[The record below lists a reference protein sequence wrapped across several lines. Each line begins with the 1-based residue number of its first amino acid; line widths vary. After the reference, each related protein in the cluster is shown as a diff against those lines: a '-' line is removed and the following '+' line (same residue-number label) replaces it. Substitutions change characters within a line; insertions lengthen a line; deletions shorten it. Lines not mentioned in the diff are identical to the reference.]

1 MEGKQKV
8 MQKDVSETMRRIPKD
23 SEEYPK
29 RLKKLPGMPKE
40 LYVKGRLPRDDV
52 PTAAIVGARMCST
65 YGKRQAFRYAKV
77 LAEYGVQVISGMAL
91 GIDTQGHMGALE
103 VQKPTYAVLG
113 CGVDICYPASNQKL
127 YRQIL
132 ETGGGLLSE
141 FPPGMPPKA
150 GHFPARNRIISAL
163 ADLVLIVEARERS
176 GSLITAGFALDQGK
190 AVYALPGQ
198 VDQSLSQGCNQLIF
212 DGAGI
217 AWCPEI
223 LLGEWGIFPEKKE
236 NAGEKKNLGLAR
248 DLELVYSCLDLR
260 PENLDHFIQKTGFS
274 PGKTS
279 DLLMQ
284 LQVLGLASEVGRQHY
299 VRNK

>member
-1 MEGKQKV
+1 MEGKQTEIRKITINS
-8 MQKDVSETMRRIPKD
+8 K
-23 SEEYPK
+23 EYPM
-29 RLKKLPGMPKE
+29 RLKKLSGMPKE
-40 LYVKGRLPRDDV
+40 LYVIGNLPEDHA
-52 PTAAIVGARMCST
+52 PTAAVVGARMCSD
-65 YGKRQAFRYAKV
+65 YGKRQAHCYAKV
-77 LAEYGVQVISGMAL
+77 LAEYGIQVISGMAL
-91 GIDTQGHMGALE
+91 GIDTQGHLGALE
-103 VQKPTYAVLG
+103 AQRPTYAVLG
-113 CGVDICYPASNQKL
+113 SGVDVCYPAANRKL
-127 YRQIL
+127 YSQIL
-132 ETGGGLLSE
+132 ENGGGIISE

-163 ADLVLIVEARERS
+163 ADVVLIVEARERS

-198 VDQSLSQGCNQLIF
+198 VDQALSQGCNQLIF

-236 NAGEKKNLGLAR
+236 KAGEKKNLGLAR

-260 PENLDHFIQKTGFS
+260 PENLDYFIQKTGFS
-274 PGKTS
+274 AGKTS
-279 DLLMQ
+279 GLLMQ

-299 VRNK
+299 VRCK

>member
-1 MEGKQKV
+1 MEGKPTEIRKITINS
-8 MQKDVSETMRRIPKD
+8 K
-23 SEEYPK
+23 EYPM
-29 RLKKLPGMPKE
+29 RLKKLSGMPKE
-40 LYVKGRLPRDDV
+40 LYVIGNLPEDHA
-52 PTAAIVGARMCST
+52 PTAAVVGARMCSD
-65 YGKRQAFRYAKV
+65 YGKRQAHCYAKV
-77 LAEYGVQVISGMAL
+77 LAEYGIQVISGMAL
-91 GIDTQGHMGALE
+91 GIDTQGHLGALE
-103 VQKPTYAVLG
+103 AQKPTYAVLG
-113 CGVDICYPASNQKL
+113 SGVDVCYPAANRKL
-127 YRQIL
+127 YNQIL
-132 ETGGGLLSE
+132 ENGGGIISE

-163 ADLVLIVEARERS
+163 ADVVLIVEARERS

-236 NAGEKKNLGLAR
+236 KAGEKKNLGLAR

-260 PENLDHFIQKTGFS
+260 PENLDYFIQKTGFS
-274 PGKTS
+274 AGKTS
-279 DLLMQ
+279 GLLMQ

-299 VRNK
+299 VRCK

>member
-1 MEGKQKV
+1 MEGKQTEIRKITINS
-8 MQKDVSETMRRIPKD
+8 K
-23 SEEYPK
+23 EYPK
-29 RLKKLPGMPKE
+29 RLKKLSGMPKE
-40 LYVKGRLPRDDV
+40 LYVIGNLPEDNA
-52 PTAAIVGARMCST
+52 PTAAVVGARMCGA
-65 YGKRQAFRYAKV
+65 YGKRQAHCYAKV
-77 LAEYGVQVISGMAL
+77 LAEYGIQVISGMAL
-91 GIDTQGHMGALE
+91 GIDTQGHLGALE
-103 VQKPTYAVLG
+103 AQRPTYAVLG
-113 CGVDICYPASNQKL
+113 SGVDVCYPAANRKL
-127 YRQIL
+127 YNQIL
-132 ETGGGLLSE
+132 ETGGGIISE

-163 ADLVLIVEARERS
+163 ADVVLIVEARERS

-198 VDQSLSQGCNQLIF
+198 VDQTLSQGCNQLIF

-236 NAGEKKNLGLAR
+236 TAGEKKNLGLAR

-260 PENLDHFIQKTGFS
+260 PENLDYFIQKTGFS
-274 PGKTS
+274 AGKTS
-279 DLLMQ
+279 GLLMQ

-299 VRNK
+299 VRCK

>member
-1 MEGKQKV
+1 MEGKQTEIRKITINS
-8 MQKDVSETMRRIPKD
+8 K
-23 SEEYPK
+23 EYPM
-29 RLKKLPGMPKE
+29 RLKKLSGMPKE
-40 LYVKGRLPRDDV
+40 LYVIGNLPEDHA
-52 PTAAIVGARMCST
+52 PTAAVVGARMCSD
-65 YGKRQAFRYAKV
+65 YGKRQAHCYAKV
-77 LAEYGVQVISGMAL
+77 LAEYGIQVISGMAL
-91 GIDTQGHMGALE
+91 GIDTQGHLGALE
-103 VQKPTYAVLG
+103 AQKPTYAVLG
-113 CGVDICYPASNQKL
+113 SGVDVCYPAANRKL
-127 YRQIL
+127 YNQIL
-132 ETGGGLLSE
+132 ENGGGIISE

-163 ADLVLIVEARERS
+163 ADVVLIVEARERS

-198 VDQSLSQGCNQLIF
+198 VDQALSQGCNQLIF

-236 NAGEKKNLGLAR
+236 KAGEKKNLGLAR

-260 PENLDHFIQKTGFS
+260 PENLDYFIQKTGFS
-274 PGKTS
+274 AGKTS
-279 DLLMQ
+279 GLLMQ

-299 VRNK
+299 VRCK

>member
-1 MEGKQKV
+1 
-8 MQKDVSETMRRIPKD
+8 
-23 SEEYPK
+23 
-29 RLKKLPGMPKE
+29 
-40 LYVKGRLPRDDV
+40 
-52 PTAAIVGARMCST
+52 MCSD
-65 YGKRQAFRYAKV
+65 YGKRQAHCYAKV
-77 LAEYGVQVISGMAL
+77 LAEYGIQVISGMAL
-91 GIDTQGHMGALE
+91 GIDTQGHLGALE
-103 VQKPTYAVLG
+103 AQRPTYAVLG
-113 CGVDICYPASNQKL
+113 SGVDVCYPAANRKL
-127 YRQIL
+127 YSQIL
-132 ETGGGLLSE
+132 ENGGGIISE

-163 ADLVLIVEARERS
+163 ADVVLIVEARERS

-198 VDQSLSQGCNQLIF
+198 VDQALSQGCNQLIF

-236 NAGEKKNLGLAR
+236 KAGEKKNLGLAR

-260 PENLDHFIQKTGFS
+260 PENLDYFIQKTGFS
-274 PGKTS
+274 AGKTS
-279 DLLMQ
+279 GLLMQ

-299 VRNK
+299 VRCK

>member
-1 MEGKQKV
+1 MEGKQTEIRKITINS
-8 MQKDVSETMRRIPKD
+8 K
-23 SEEYPK
+23 EYPM
-29 RLKKLPGMPKE
+29 RLKKLSGMPKE
-40 LYVKGRLPRDDV
+40 LYVIGNLPEDHA
-52 PTAAIVGARMCST
+52 PTAAVVGARMCSD
-65 YGKRQAFRYAKV
+65 YGKRQAHCYAKV
-77 LAEYGVQVISGMAL
+77 LAEYGIQVISGMAL
-91 GIDTQGHMGALE
+91 GIDTQGHLGALE
-103 VQKPTYAVLG
+103 AQKPTYAVLG
-113 CGVDICYPASNQKL
+113 SGVDVCYPAANRKL
-127 YRQIL
+127 YNQIL
-132 ETGGGLLSE
+132 ETGGGIISE

-163 ADLVLIVEARERS
+163 ADVVLIVEARERS

-198 VDQSLSQGCNQLIF
+198 VDQTLSQGCNQLIF

-236 NAGEKKNLGLAR
+236 KAGEKKNLGLAR

-260 PENLDHFIQKTGFS
+260 PENLDYFIQKTGFS
-274 PGKTS
+274 AGKTS
-279 DLLMQ
+279 GLLMQ

-299 VRNK
+299 VRCK

>member
-1 MEGKQKV
+1 MEGKQTEIRKITINS
-8 MQKDVSETMRRIPKD
+8 K
-23 SEEYPK
+23 EYPK
-29 RLKKLPGMPKE
+29 RLKKLSGMPKE
-40 LYVKGRLPRDDV
+40 LYVIGNLPEDNA
-52 PTAAIVGARMCST
+52 PTAAVVGARMCSA
-65 YGKRQAFRYAKV
+65 YGKRQAHCYAKV
-77 LAEYGVQVISGMAL
+77 LAEYGIQVISGMAL
-91 GIDTQGHMGALE
+91 GLDTQGHLGALE
-103 VQKPTYAVLG
+103 AQRPTYAVLG
-113 CGVDICYPASNQKL
+113 SGVDVCYPAANRKL
-127 YRQIL
+127 YNQIL
-132 ETGGGLLSE
+132 ETGGGIISE

-163 ADLVLIVEARERS
+163 ADVVLIVEARERS

-198 VDQSLSQGCNQLIF
+198 VDQTLSQGCNQLIF

-236 NAGEKKNLGLAR
+236 TAGEKKNLGLAR

-260 PENLDHFIQKTGFS
+260 PENLDYFIQKTGFS
-274 PGKTS
+274 AGKTS
-279 DLLMQ
+279 GLLMQ

-299 VRNK
+299 VRCK

>member
-1 MEGKQKV
+1 MEGKQTEIRKITINS
-8 MQKDVSETMRRIPKD
+8 K
-23 SEEYPK
+23 EYPM
-29 RLKKLPGMPKE
+29 RLKKLSGMPKE
-40 LYVKGRLPRDDV
+40 LYVIGNLPEDHA
-52 PTAAIVGARMCST
+52 PTAAVVGARMCSD
-65 YGKRQAFRYAKV
+65 YGKRQAHCYAKV
-77 LAEYGVQVISGMAL
+77 LAEYGIQVISGMAL
-91 GIDTQGHMGALE
+91 GIDTQGHLGALE
-103 VQKPTYAVLG
+103 AQRPTYAVLG
-113 CGVDICYPASNQKL
+113 SGVDVCYPAANRKL
-127 YRQIL
+127 YNQIL
-132 ETGGGLLSE
+132 ENGGGIISE

-163 ADLVLIVEARERS
+163 ADVVLIVEARERS

-198 VDQSLSQGCNQLIF
+198 VDQALSQGCNQLIF

-236 NAGEKKNLGLAR
+236 KAGEKKNLGLAR

-260 PENLDHFIQKTGFS
+260 PENLDYFIQKTGFS
-274 PGKTS
+274 AGKTS
-279 DLLMQ
+279 GLLMQ

-299 VRNK
+299 VRCK

>member
-1 MEGKQKV
+1 MEGKQTEIRKITINS
-8 MQKDVSETMRRIPKD
+8 K
-23 SEEYPK
+23 EYPM
-29 RLKKLPGMPKE
+29 RLKKLSGMPKE
-40 LYVKGRLPRDDV
+40 LYVIGNLPEDHA
-52 PTAAIVGARMCST
+52 PTAAVVGARMCSD
-65 YGKRQAFRYAKV
+65 YGKRQAHCYAKV
-77 LAEYGVQVISGMAL
+77 LAEYGIQVISGMAL
-91 GIDTQGHMGALE
+91 GIDTQGHLGALE
-103 VQKPTYAVLG
+103 AQKPTYAVLG
-113 CGVDICYPASNQKL
+113 SGVDVCYPAANRKL
-127 YRQIL
+127 YNQIL
-132 ETGGGLLSE
+132 ENGGGIISE

-163 ADLVLIVEARERS
+163 ADVVLIVDARDRS

-236 NAGEKKNLGLAR
+236 KAGEKKNLGLAR

-260 PENLDHFIQKTGFS
+260 PENLDYFIQKTGFS
-274 PGKTS
+274 AGKTS
-279 DLLMQ
+279 GLLMQ

-299 VRNK
+299 VRCK

>member
-1 MEGKQKV
+1 MQRYWQK
-8 MQKDVSETMRRIPKD
+8 
-23 SEEYPK
+23 
-29 RLKKLPGMPKE
+29 
-40 LYVKGRLPRDDV
+40 
-52 PTAAIVGARMCST
+52 
-65 YGKRQAFRYAKV
+65 YGI
-77 LAEYGVQVISGMAL
+77 QVISGMAL
-91 GIDTQGHMGALE
+91 GIDTQGHLGALE
-103 VQKPTYAVLG
+103 AQRPTYAVLG
-113 CGVDICYPASNQKL
+113 SGVDVCYPAANRKL
-127 YRQIL
+127 YNQIL
-132 ETGGGLLSE
+132 ETGGGIISE

-163 ADLVLIVEARERS
+163 ADVVLIVEARERS

-198 VDQSLSQGCNQLIF
+198 VDQTLSQGCNQLIF

-236 NAGEKKNLGLAR
+236 TAGEKKNLGLAR

-260 PENLDHFIQKTGFS
+260 PENLDYFIQKTGFS
-274 PGKTS
+274 AGKTS
-279 DLLMQ
+279 GLLMQ

-299 VRNK
+299 VRCK

>member
-1 MEGKQKV
+1 MEGKQTEIRKITINS
-8 MQKDVSETMRRIPKD
+8 K
-23 SEEYPK
+23 EYPM
-29 RLKKLPGMPKE
+29 RLKKLSGMPKE
-40 LYVKGRLPRDDV
+40 LYVIGNLPEDHA
-52 PTAAIVGARMCST
+52 PTAAVVGARMCSD
-65 YGKRQAFRYAKV
+65 YGKRQAHCYAKV
-77 LAEYGVQVISGMAL
+77 LAEYGIQVISGMAL
-91 GIDTQGHMGALE
+91 GIDTQGHLGALE
-103 VQKPTYAVLG
+103 AQKPTYAVLG
-113 CGVDICYPASNQKL
+113 SGVDVCYPAANRKL
-127 YRQIL
+127 YNQIL
-132 ETGGGLLSE
+132 ETGGGIISE

-163 ADLVLIVEARERS
+163 ADVVLIVEARERS

-236 NAGEKKNLGLAR
+236 KAGEKKNLGLAR

-260 PENLDHFIQKTGFS
+260 PENLDYFIQKTGFS
-274 PGKTS
+274 AGKTS
-279 DLLMQ
+279 GLLMQ

-299 VRNK
+299 VRCK

>member
-1 MEGKQKV
+1 MEGKQTEIRKITINS
-8 MQKDVSETMRRIPKD
+8 K
-23 SEEYPK
+23 EYPM
-29 RLKKLPGMPKE
+29 RLKKLTGMPKE
-40 LYVKGRLPRDDV
+40 LYVIGNLPEDHA
-52 PTAAIVGARMCST
+52 PTAAVVGARMCSD
-65 YGKRQAFRYAKV
+65 YGKRQAHCYAKV
-77 LAEYGVQVISGMAL
+77 LAEYGIQVISGMAL
-91 GIDTQGHMGALE
+91 GIDTQGHLGALE
-103 VQKPTYAVLG
+103 AQRPTYAVLG
-113 CGVDICYPASNQKL
+113 SGVDVCYPAANRKL
-127 YRQIL
+127 YNQIL
-132 ETGGGLLSE
+132 ENGGGIISE

-163 ADLVLIVEARERS
+163 ADVVLIVEARERS

-236 NAGEKKNLGLAR
+236 KAGEKKNLGLAR

-260 PENLDHFIQKTGFS
+260 PENLDYFIQKTGFS
-274 PGKTS
+274 AGKTS
-279 DLLMQ
+279 GLLMQ

-299 VRNK
+299 VRCK

>member
-1 MEGKQKV
+1 MEGKQTEIRKITINS
-8 MQKDVSETMRRIPKD
+8 K
-23 SEEYPK
+23 EYPM
-29 RLKKLPGMPKE
+29 RLKKLSGMPKE
-40 LYVKGRLPRDDV
+40 LYVIGNLPEDHA
-52 PTAAIVGARMCST
+52 PTAAVVGARMCSD
-65 YGKRQAFRYAKV
+65 YGKRQAHCYAKV
-77 LAEYGVQVISGMAL
+77 LAEYGIQVISGMAL
-91 GIDTQGHMGALE
+91 GIDTQGHLGALE
-103 VQKPTYAVLG
+103 AKKPTYAVLG
-113 CGVDICYPASNQKL
+113 SGVDVCYPAANRKL
-127 YRQIL
+127 YNQIL
-132 ETGGGLLSE
+132 ETGGGIISE

-163 ADLVLIVEARERS
+163 ADVVLIVEARERS

-236 NAGEKKNLGLAR
+236 KAGEKKNLGLAR

-260 PENLDHFIQKTGFS
+260 PENLDYFIQKTGFS
-274 PGKTS
+274 AGKTS
-279 DLLMQ
+279 GLLMQ

-299 VRNK
+299 VRCK

>member
-1 MEGKQKV
+1 MEGKQTEIRKITINS
-8 MQKDVSETMRRIPKD
+8 K
-23 SEEYPK
+23 EYPM
-29 RLKKLPGMPKE
+29 RLKKLSGMPKE
-40 LYVKGRLPRDDV
+40 LYVIGNLPEDHA
-52 PTAAIVGARMCST
+52 PTAAVVGARMCSD
-65 YGKRQAFRYAKV
+65 YGKRQAHCYAKV
-77 LAEYGVQVISGMAL
+77 LAEYGIQVISGMAL
-91 GIDTQGHMGALE
+91 GIDTQGHLGALE
-103 VQKPTYAVLG
+103 AQKPTYAVLG
-113 CGVDICYPASNQKL
+113 SGVDVCYPAANRKL
-127 YRQIL
+127 YNQIL
-132 ETGGGLLSE
+132 ENGGGIISE

-163 ADLVLIVEARERS
+163 ADVVLIVEARERS

-236 NAGEKKNLGLAR
+236 KAGEKKNLGLAR

-260 PENLDHFIQKTGFS
+260 PENLDYFIQKTGFS
-274 PGKTS
+274 AGKTS
-279 DLLMQ
+279 GLLMQ

-299 VRNK
+299 VRCK